1 MPTPLEKT
9 EALLEKARTDFE
21 NIQAKKADIL
31 EKEKQAVAQLEKIE
45 NTRILQ
51 LVNMNKID
59 SDMLKAIL
67 MGKTNTVPEPPKP
80 VPQKPE
86 PFISTTNERI
96 AENEEDE

>member
-9 EALLEKARTDFE
+9 EALLEKARTDLE

-31 EKEKQAVAQLEKIE
+31 EKEKQAVARLEKIE

-51 LVNMNKID
+51 LINMNKID

-67 MGKTNTVPEPPKP
+67 MSKTNTVPAPPKP
-80 VPQKPE
+80 VHQKPE

-96 AENEEDE
+96 TDNEEDE